1 VAEDGLQ
8 PATAEAQVVPAA
20 AEAAAGFQ
28 SLSLNG
34 DSHGDW
40 HEGGIGNR
48 HPKMTCTADIDVDV
62 AAVPY
67 VAVLHKLTFADWK
80 SELFDVFVA
89 ILDELLAEV
98 GYLEEFLGP

>member
-1 VAEDGLQ
+1 
-8 PATAEAQVVPAA
+8 
-20 AEAAAGFQ
+20 
-28 SLSLNG
+28 
-34 DSHGDW
+34 
-40 HEGGIGNR
+40 
-48 HPKMTCTADIDVDV
+48 MTCTADIDVDV

-98 GYLEEFLGP
+98 GYLEESLGP

>member
-1 VAEDGLQ
+1 MAEAGGLWQ
-8 PATAEAQVVPAA
+8 PAAVEVAVA
-20 AEAAAGFQ
+20 AEPVKQ
-28 SLSLNG
+28 G
-34 DSHGDW
+34 DDSPGDW